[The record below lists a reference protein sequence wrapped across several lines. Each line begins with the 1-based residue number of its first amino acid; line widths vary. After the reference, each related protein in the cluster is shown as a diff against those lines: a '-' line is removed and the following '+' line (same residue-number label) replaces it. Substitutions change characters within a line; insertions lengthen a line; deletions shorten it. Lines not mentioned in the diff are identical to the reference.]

1 MEKKLVA
8 FVTASLPEPQFT
20 IDVIGTL
27 RENGADAIELGVPF
41 SDPVADGP
49 IIELA
54 SQKSLAGGFKLQ
66 DIFDISKNVAND
78 IPLYWMGYLNPFY
91 HYGLEKSVQQAAS
104 LGVKGFIIPDMPFE
118 EGLLCEKIFQENNVA
133 NICFVAPTDSA
144 SRIEKITQNSKEFI
158 YMVAYTGITGSGQ
171 EEDLSRVIADVRKSS
186 STPLYLGFGVNAK
199 TARHKAKDV
208 DGVIVGSSFM
218 EILVDEGLTKS
229 QKIAKMGELARI
241 IKSEITA

>member
-8 FVTASLPEPQFT
+8 FVTASLPDANFT
-20 IDVIGTL
+20 VDVIGTL

-66 DIFDISKNVAND
+66 DIFDISKSVAGD

-91 HYGLEKSVQQAAS
+91 HYGLEKSVKQASS

-118 EGLLCEKIFQENNVA
+118 EGALCDKMFRDNNVA

-144 SRIEKITQNSKEFI
+144 KRIEKITQNAKEFI

-171 EEDLSRVIADVRKSS
+171 EEDLSRVIADVRKVS

-199 TARHKAKDV
+199 TARQKAKDV